1 MNENKENKKNNEN
14 KKNRKYIIYLIL
26 IIMLISSFY
35 IEIYTGNEKQ
45 TIFNYVTSTLKL
57 SAKEIRKRRKE
68 KFHKDILDKL
78 EEKYGEKFVIM
89 SEYDGD
95 VPFGDLQQYVVVRRQ
110 DDSHRFKVQVD
121 FDTYS
126 IYGDTYTGYYLY
138 PKYEKYIKKIL
149 YDEYGENVTL
159 DRMEISPIAADIYI
173 TKDTPI
179 EKIPAQM
186 FDDIIGNI
194 TFYVNEEMLANSTP
208 KEVVYKIAATMAKN
222 NVPTMMYVG
231 FIKKDIYKYGI
242 NLDEYYKLEDG
253 ELFISDERRIENN
266 KKFFAFFSKNDK
278 IYEDPYYWI
287 SIFYD
292 ENKNKFA
299 IDDSEE
305 NYLKHSGQRK
315 ITYIE

>member
-1 MNENKENKKNNEN
+1 MNENKENKN

-78 EEKYGEKFVIM
+78 EKKYGEKFVIM

-95 VPFGDLQQYVVVRRQ
+95 VPFGDLQQYVVVRTQ

-242 NLDEYYKLEDG
+242 NIDEYYKLEDG
-253 ELFISDERRIENN
+253 ELFISPERVIENN
-266 KKFFAFFSKNDK
+266 KKFFVFFLKKDK
-278 IYEDPYYWI
+278 DYEDPYYWI
-287 SIFYD
+287 DIDYD
-292 ENKNKFA
+292 YKKRKFFIHDYEEYDFTDNKDKY
-299 IDDSEE
+299 E
-305 NYLKHSGQRK
+305 
-315 ITYIE
+315 TYID